1 MVAMTETTDSAQ
13 AEGPLE
19 NWFLLMDPAWR
30 PASENDPPPI
40 EAVVGLWPVEEEGK
54 LGKFRA
60 NPDYTPTDENSPSDP
75 LDAVLRLV
83 LQGRAESEHIQLMLR
98 DTLFDIAMNGDGNPL
113 ITKSP
118 DDLLCVI
125 VATGEP
131 HRQRLASPDWRR
143 IDLGELVEL
152 LADEI
157 DVLFNPAGPAAV
169 RLSGEFIRETLELD
183 DDQVAALYAK
193 SNQDASGLRVVMWE
207 PTAEGADVPKAP
219 EPRPDAPKAE

>member
-1 MVAMTETTDSAQ
+1 MTEATDSTQ

-30 PASENDPPPI
+30 PAAENDPPPI

-60 NPDYTPTDENSPSDP
+60 NPDYVPTDENSPSDP

-83 LQGRAESEHIQLMLR
+83 MRGQAEAEHIQLMLR

-113 ITKSP
+113 VTRSP
-118 DDLLCVI
+118 DDIPCVV

-131 HRQRLASPDWRR
+131 HRQRIASPDWRR
-143 IDLGELVEL
+143 IDLGELVGL
-152 LADEI
+152 LADEV

-169 RLSGEFIRETLELD
+169 RLTGEFMRETLEMD
-183 DDQVAALYAK
+183 DEQVTALYAK
-193 SNQDASGLRVVMWE
+193 NIQDPSGLRVVTWD
-207 PTAEGADVPKAP
+207 PTAEPAPADDK
-219 EPRPDAPKAE
+219 

>member
-1 MVAMTETTDSAQ
+1 MTDSTDNTQ

-30 PASENDPPPI
+30 PASVNDSPPI
-40 EAVVGLWPVEEEGK
+40 ESVVGLWPLEEEGK

-60 NPDYTPTDENSPSDP
+60 NPDYVPTDENSPSDP

-83 LQGRAESEHIQLMLR
+83 MQGGAEAEHIQLLLR

-118 DDLLCVI
+118 DDILCVV

-152 LADEI
+152 LPDGV

-169 RLSGEFIRETLELD
+169 RLDGEFMRETLDMD
-183 DDQVAALYAK
+183 DEQIAGLYAK
-193 SNQDASGLRVVMWE
+193 SNQDVSGLRVVTWE
-207 PTAEGADVPKAP
+207 PTADDAA
-219 EPRPDAPKAE
+219 APKASESRPDKPESE